1 MSNMGNVGLGI
12 KKQRPSVSNKIP
24 ALISM
29 IFSYIGYRSDTV
41 WVNLNADIKF
51 DYILGENAAEL
62 SEVVVTANKL
72 KDDGGRCAIY

>member
-1 MSNMGNVGLGI
+1 
-12 KKQRPSVSNKIP
+12 
-24 ALISM
+24 M